1 MHLPDSAQMQRRY
14 TFNLSLTDR
23 EITMNDI
30 SDTPNWRITGDWFD
44 NCSCAV
50 ACPCTFGQAP
60 DNNFCEHV
68 LFWHIREGHFGDV
81 ELNDLCISLIGSFD
95 GNLWDYDARG
105 RAGMIIDD
113 RASDD
118 QVDAISKI
126 FGGEVGGW
134 WAEMGKCFTRGM
146 EFLGAER
153 ATFSFEIAPG
163 QSRWGVD
170 IPGKVKA
177 WAEALSGPTSTPGEP
192 PRMTSAPGAEVGPG
206 QIFTWGKSTV
216 CEVDAFGFNYSWT
229 VSSAKHAP
237 FDWSGQ

>member
-1 MHLPDSAQMQRRY
+1 M
-14 TFNLSLTDR
+14 
-23 EITMNDI
+23 
-30 SDTPNWRITGDWFD
+30 SDTPNWRIKGDWFD

-50 ACPCTFGQAP
+50 ACPCTFAQAP
-60 DNNFCEHV
+60 DNNLCEYV

-81 ELNDLCISLIGSFD
+81 ELNDLCVAQIGSFE

-105 RAGMIIDD
+105 RAGRIIDE

-118 QVDAISKI
+118 QSNAISEI
-126 FGGEVGGW
+126 YSGNVGGW
-134 WAEMGKCFTRGM
+134 WAKIGECFPLGR

-153 ATFSFEIAPG
+153 AKFSFEIAPN

-170 IPGKVKA
+170 ISGKVKA

-192 PRMTSAPGAEVGPG
+192 PRMSSPPGSEMGPG
-206 QIFTWGKSTV
+206 QIVTWGKSTI
-216 CEVDAFGFNYSWT
+216 CQVDVFGLNYSWT
-229 VSSAKHAP
+229 VSSAKHMP